1 MAEQRALV
9 IDVDGTLCP
18 VKQEGAQYDDLRPH
32 DAMVNRLK
40 QWRAEGYRII
50 LHTARNMRSYDGN
63 LGLINKHTA
72 PTLVAWLD
80 KWDIPYDELHFG
92 KPWPGHDG
100 FYVDDRAVRPDEFL
114 KLTASEIR
122 ALLARSRTSLEP
134 ESVESV

>member
-1 MAEQRALV
+1 MDKHRALV

-18 VKQEGAQYDDLRPH
+18 VKPESARYEDLRPY
-32 DAMVNRLK
+32 DGMVHRLR
-40 QWRAEGYRII
+40 QWRADGYRII

-72 PTLVAWLD
+72 PALIDWLD

-92 KPWPGHDG
+92 KPWAGHDG

-114 KLTASEIR
+114 RLRASEIH
-122 ALLARSRTSLEP
+122 ALLERSRTHVEE
-134 ESVESV
+134 ESVETA